1 MNPHFGKLAAALAIL
16 AFLGAANPSPAAAQG
31 AAGASSPR
39 FLLGM
44 DLGLSIVNPETSSEN
59 LTVVAW
65 PSNVLELLPAFR
77 FGAAFGRSEEHTVFA
92 KTGFLSE
99 STGGHSSSVFSLTGN
114 YQYAFP
120 MEGSVSPYLTAGGG
134 LVSTKGDSNSDTS
147 ALLGG
152 GVGARFRVADGHG
165 ALRLEGRYDH
175 VSQGDH
181 LDAAGVISFQFGFDL
196 LMR

>member
-16 AFLGAANPSPAAAQG
+16 AFLGTGNPSPAAAQASAEG
-31 AAGASSPR
+31 SSPR

-44 DLGLSIVNPETSSEN
+44 DLGLSIVNPETSTEN
-59 LTVVAW
+59 ITVVAW
-65 PSNVLELLPAFR
+65 PSNVMEFLPAFR
-77 FGAAFGRSEEHTVFA
+77 FGVAFGGSQEHEVFA
-92 KTGFLSE
+92 KTGFVSE
-99 STGGHSSSVFSLTGN
+99 STGGHSVSLLSLTGN

-120 MEGSVSPYLTAGGG
+120 VQGSVSPYLTAGGG
-134 LVSTKGDSNSDTS
+134 LVSISDGNSDQS

-152 GVGARFRVADGHG
+152 GVGARFRVADGNG

-181 LDAAGVISFQFGFDL
+181 LDAAGVISLLFGFDL